1 MTAICFGA
9 KMAVSGPPEGL
20 FGFCKG
26 PNPSE
31 FDAAIIGY
39 WEKRVGTWF

>member
-1 MTAICFGA
+1 MTAICFSA

-26 PNPSE
+26 LNPSE

-39 WEKRVGTWF
+39 WEKRGGTWF